1 VPHPNS
7 KSPFE
12 FTGGHLCLNFTNTV
26 DNRKGDNRK
35 ELLTSYADLLQWAE
49 EAGVLKARAAVQ
61 LQKMADE
68 GPGQAKSVLRT
79 AVQLREAL
87 LCAVFSGDSAAADS
101 GRSLFD
107 TERGLRNVR

>member
-1 VPHPNS
+1 MNQAVMPRQNS

-68 GPGQAKSVLRT
+68 GPGKEKSVLCS
-79 AVQLREAL
+79 AGLLREAHYEL
-87 LCAVFSGDSAAADS
+87 VSA
-101 GRSLFD
+101 
-107 TERGLRNVR
+107 E